1 MNNKECMRRIFE
13 IMAQIDDLGSMGDS
27 KEKRLVQTNLPYTAE
42 SECTEVKPQKV
53 VPRTS
58 KYLDLDKGERKR
70 YSPVEKEMIAR
81 QHIEDG
87 YTLRELAANYG
98 VSEAS
103 VKRWCAEVKSPN
115 WKTVS
120 KEEIAFAPDVPEASK
135 EEAMSPGANHDTR
148 KRYPP
153 EVKKLIVRLHTEDG
167 YTFERIT
174 REYGVSKATVT
185 KWCSDARFVSK
196 INLGKKEQEM
206 QKIIEEN
213 KKIKEENMFLK
224 RIVVLLFGQGMEV
237 NNT

>member
-1 MNNKECMRRIFE
+1 MNNKECMRKIFE
-13 IMAQIDDLGSMGDS
+13 IMEQIDDLGSMGENIHIPAKAHAVTDQQP
-27 KEKRLVQTNLPYTAE
+27 EPE
-42 SECTEVKPQKV
+42 PQKSAV
-53 VPRTS
+53 SMCR
-58 KYLDLDKGERKR
+58 YLNVDKGERKR

-120 KEEIAFAPDVPEASK
+120 KEEITFAPDVPEASK
-135 EEAMSPGANHDTR
+135 EEAMNPGANHDTR

-185 KWCSDARFVSK
+185 KWCSDARFVNK
-196 INLGKKEQEM
+196 INLRKKEQEM

-213 KKIKEENMFLK
+213 KKIREENMFLK

-237 NNT
+237 QNT